1 MTGLLAWL
9 ACHRLGPYPSSHNE
23 PMGTQG
29 TNTSASFR
37 ERITP
42 GWGWLVVVTA
52 LVAMIAIAYGAAL
65 GVSAGILV
73 AAFLVI
79 VAIVGLWR
87 SSPVVIVDARGLR
100 VGDATL
106 PPSAIGPVR
115 VVRGEELI
123 HLRRGQ
129 EPAIG
134 HALYSVAPA
143 WSPGE
148 AVIVTVTDGDDPHR
162 AWLLSSRRTQALM
175 DALTG
180 KANADIT

>member
-1 MTGLLAWL
+1 MD
-9 ACHRLGPYPSSHNE
+9 
-23 PMGTQG
+23 TQG
-29 TNTSASFR
+29 ANASGWFR

-42 GWGWLVVVTA
+42 GWGWLVIVTA
-52 LVAMIAIAYGAAL
+52 LIVMIAVAYGAAL

-100 VGDATL
+100 VGDAAL
-106 PPSAIGPVR
+106 PRSAIGPVR
-115 VVRGEELI
+115 VVRGEELT

-134 HALYSVAPA
+134 LALYSVAPA
-143 WSPGE
+143 WSPAE
-148 AVIVTVTDGDDPHR
+148 AVLVTVTDGEDPHR
-162 AWLLSSRRTQALM
+162 AWLLTSNRTAALM

-180 KANADIT
+180 YANADIT

>member
-1 MTGLLAWL
+1 
-9 ACHRLGPYPSSHNE
+9 
-23 PMGTQG
+23 MGTQG

-42 GWGWLVVVTA
+42 GWGWIVVVTA
-52 LVAMIAIAYGAAL
+52 LVAMIAVAYGAAL
-65 GVSAGILV
+65 GVSVGILV

-100 VGDATL
+100 VGDAAL
-106 PPSAIGPVR
+106 PRTAIGPVR
-115 VVRGEELI
+115 VVRGEELT

-134 HALYSVAPA
+134 LALYSIAPA
-143 WSPGE
+143 WSPAE
-148 AVIVTVTDGDDPHR
+148 AVLVTVADGEDPHR
-162 AWLLSSRRTQALM
+162 AWLLASRRIPALM
-175 DALTG
+175 AALTG
-180 KANADIT
+180 NADADIT